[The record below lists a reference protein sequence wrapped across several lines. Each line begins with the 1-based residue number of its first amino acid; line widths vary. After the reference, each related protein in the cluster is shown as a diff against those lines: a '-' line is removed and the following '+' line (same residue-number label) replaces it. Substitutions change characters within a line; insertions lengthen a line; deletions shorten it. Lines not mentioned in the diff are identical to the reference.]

1 MKTIEGILRYD
12 PLDTESW
19 CFDMGYQSIPT
30 NTGMAVQILVDGRFL
45 SGRLLETVDGGM
57 IVRLVGS
64 RKDRQWS
71 YVLEPHALSRQDG
84 RGDGG
89 TDFGRVSLTRPALK
103 ILWR

>member
-45 SGRLLETVDGGM
+45 SGRLLETVNGGM

-71 YVLEPHALSRQDG
+71 YVLEPHRRYSAKMAEETVER
-84 RGDGG
+84 
-89 TDFGRVSLTRPALK
+89 
-103 ILWR
+103 ILDEFRLLDLL